1 MSLCL
6 WGESGKHRRQ
16 LLWQFLKVCDRS
28 QCILE
33 LSHLETIPLRCSEVG
48 TPQLSTYCSIFL
60 HHVLKRAYALY
71 VPESVLFHREYRI
84 IIYSVKGSTMLG
96 IRFMQRIRQE
106 GSAIF
111 CYNAVRP
118 LGEDF
123 EESVGYNFTF
133 LEGGAMDE
141 MFGQIIIQNLLSPN
155 LPRFKPFFSG
165 CQS

>member
-1 MSLCL
+1 M
-6 WGESGKHRRQ
+6 
-16 LLWQFLKVCDRS
+16 
-28 QCILE
+28 
-33 LSHLETIPLRCSEVG
+33 CSVN
-48 TPQLSTYCSIFL
+48 
-60 HHVLKRAYALY
+60 
-71 VPESVLFHREYRI
+71 
-84 IIYSVKGSTMLG
+84 GSTMPG

-141 MFGQIIIQNLLSPN
+141 MFGQIVMQNPHSPN
-155 LPRFKPFFSG
+155 LPRFKPFFFSG

>member
-1 MSLCL
+1 M
-6 WGESGKHRRQ
+6 
-16 LLWQFLKVCDRS
+16 
-28 QCILE
+28 QC
-33 LSHLETIPLRCSEVG
+33 
-48 TPQLSTYCSIFL
+48 
-60 HHVLKRAYALY
+60 
-71 VPESVLFHREYRI
+71 SVFGAGNVFR
-84 IIYSVKGSTMLG
+84 KGSTMPG

-141 MFGQIIIQNLLSPN
+141 MFGQIVMQNPLSPN
-155 LPRFKPFFSG
+155 LPRFNPFFSG
-165 CQS
+165 CES